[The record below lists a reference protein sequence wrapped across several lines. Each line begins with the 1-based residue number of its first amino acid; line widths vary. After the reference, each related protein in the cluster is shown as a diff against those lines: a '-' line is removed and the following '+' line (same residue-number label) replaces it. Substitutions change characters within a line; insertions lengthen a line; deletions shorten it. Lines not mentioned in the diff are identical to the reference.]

1 MIVRNSGLIIPNDH
15 PDIDKIKKDL
25 TIKQTKFNSDEIQT
39 MLFYQELNDSIL
51 IPRYYPIK
59 DEIFDENPEGEDIRI
74 TSNIVPDGQTQIDIM
89 NWLET
94 TDRGILKALPGIGK
108 TVCAIE
114 TICRRRKKTLIVAH
128 KKSLISQWKKELL
141 KFTDLHEDDIGILT
155 TSKTKYKEELDKPV
169 LLTTPHVIGLA
180 LSQNKFYFIKYLK
193 ECGIGLMIVDEVH
206 AIVGAEMFTK
216 SSITVN
222 AKTVIGLSAT
232 PERSNET
239 DKIINYHLGDVKEFD
254 FSLADQVIPRIVAI
268 KSDFQ
273 INKNHS
279 RYINYG
285 GKFDLNKYCIQS
297 KKSEKYSS
305 IVLYLINKAYDEGR
319 STIIVGNYID
329 HVLFFAEHCK
339 APKEHIGVFFP
350 TAKPK
355 EILNVSDTTNLEE
368 AFLTKQLVFGSYGA
382 LRDGNNRKDL
392 SCAIMLTPC
401 SNVVQLVGRIT
412 RKLPGKPFPIAFDL
426 VDTDPSIRTV
436 WNSDKTERLQKF
448 EKAFQDRML
457 KYDEK
462 KWPVKISV
470 K

>member
-1 MIVRNSGLIIPNDH
+1 MIIRNSGIILPNDH

-25 TIKQTKFNSDEIQT
+25 TITQTKFNSDELQT
-39 MLFYQELNDSIL
+39 MLFYQELNGSIL
-51 IPRYYPIK
+51 IPRYYPVK
-59 DEIFDENPEGEDIRI
+59 GEVFDENPDGDDIRI

-89 NWLET
+89 NWMET
-94 TDRGILKALPGIGK
+94 TTCGILKALPGIGK

-128 KKSLISQWKKELL
+128 KKSLIGQWKKELL
-141 KFTDLHEDDIGILT
+141 KFTDIHEDEIGILT
-155 TSKTKYKEELDKPV
+155 TSKNKYKEELDKPI

-180 LSQNKFYFIKYLK
+180 LSQDKFYFIKYLK

-222 AKTVIGLSAT
+222 SKSVIGLSAT

-239 DKIINYHLGDVKEFD
+239 DKIIKYHLGEVKEFD
-254 FSLADQVIPRIVAI
+254 FSLADQIIPRIVAI

-273 INKNHS
+273 INKNNP

-285 GKFDLNKYCIQS
+285 GKFDLHKYCIQS
-297 KKSEKYSS
+297 KKSEKYTS

-319 STIIVGNYID
+319 NIIVVGNYID

-339 APKEHIGVFFP
+339 APKEDIGVFFP
-350 TAKPK
+350 TAKAK
-355 EILNVSDTTNLEE
+355 EILHVSDTTNLEE
-368 AFLTKQLVFGSYGA
+368 AFLTKRIVFGSYGA

-392 SCAIMLTPC
+392 SCAIMLSPC

-412 RKLPGKPFPIAFDL
+412 RKLKDKPFPIAFDL
-426 VDTDPSIRTV
+426 VDTDPTVRTV
-436 WNSDKTERLQKF
+436 WNSEKTERLQKF
-448 EKAFQDRML
+448 EKAFEDRMK
-457 KYDEK
+457 KYNEK
-462 KWPVKISV
+462 GWPVKISL